1 MKVKLLTPLQIP
13 SVTQHLPVSPT
24 YLLILLFPSP
34 LPMKPLLGI
43 LPGLAFLSF
52 ILQLKFHLLW
62 NLPWNPS
69 ILSICPLLEF
79 TTSIYFSYFWS
90 LPNQKVNSVRTGI
103 LSILF
108 STISLTALS
117 MTWHIVHGGRILN
130 EQVCKDIK
138 RYSPKDCLNSNTSIA
153 KNWKQPKSWR
163 IPYSISIKWIQPFKI
178 MRSGLPWWHSG

>member
-1 MKVKLLTPLQIP
+1 MASHLEGKSSSLLPYKSLQLP
-13 SVTQHLPVSPT
+13 STCLSLQPICS
-24 YLLILLFPSP
+24 YLFPSP
-34 LPMKPLLGI
+34 IPMKLLLGI

-69 ILSICPLLEF
+69 ILSICPLLKF
-79 TTSIYFSYFWS
+79 TTSRYFSYFWS

-103 LSILF
+103 LPILF
-108 STISLTALS
+108 STMSLTALS

-138 RYSPKDCLNSNTSIA
+138 RYSPKDCLNSNICIA
-153 KNWKQPKSWR
+153 KIWKQPKSWR
-163 IPYSISIKWIQPFKI
+163 TPYIVYPYNGYNHLK
-178 MRSGLPWWHSG
+178 